1 VAYTLITMLEQLGGF
16 FKKGSHDTLVLT
28 YTDVPAWLDENEEQ
42 ISADLTE
49 VAKRHIEE
57 SRQIIERLQQNL
69 RILQETETTGGDAQ
83 YDQTVYNSLNSF
95 IRQLSGPVGGNIP
108 LNTCGFFATAENI
121 FGTCNEAVI
130 EHGQILKED
139 FPFEIAAIKED
150 THALG
155 RALLGARVP
164 VIEKCRAKRKLIAG
178 VEEVLSRI
186 AEAEQDSTGSEEK
199 IALIKSQGLEISEKI
214 SRIRSELADLESNPE
229 PFLKKQQET
238 HDSLTVKRDE
248 IRKTYAAR
256 ADIAS
261 ALMAW
266 ARTIANEKND
276 LYANDVLLELIQ
288 LLMANEVPEAENL
301 MSTLVCA
308 FEIILDMVE
317 RGDLVPG
324 DDEAASVL
332 KKPAEFNNE
341 LCRLCR
347 EYTVLDAQIRKI
359 GPDALMQKK
368 QQIKDEEGRLEAQLR
383 DLETAEQDLNTR
395 RTLAALRRQ
404 NLKKPLEDA
413 LSKLTGS
420 PVHVRLNGQ
429 VMLDPGADRS
439 AGHAG

>member
-1 VAYTLITMLEQLGGF
+1 
-16 FKKGSHDTLVLT
+16 
-28 YTDVPAWLDENEEQ
+28 
-42 ISADLTE
+42 
-49 VAKRHIEE
+49 
-57 SRQIIERLQQNL
+57 
-69 RILQETETTGGDAQ
+69 
-83 YDQTVYNSLNSF
+83 
-95 IRQLSGPVGGNIP
+95 
-108 LNTCGFFATAENI
+108 
-121 FGTCNEAVI
+121 
-130 EHGQILKED
+130 
-139 FPFEIAAIKED
+139 
-150 THALG
+150 
-155 RALLGARVP
+155 
-164 VIEKCRAKRKLIAG
+164 
-178 VEEVLSRI
+178 VLSRI